1 VQCDEEQINQLLR
14 NVLGNA
20 LKFSEPKSRIEVNL
34 MADQDSAI
42 IDVIDNGIGIP
53 EDELEHVF
61 TKFALHQGEITAS
74 NNSDGG
80 ATIRIQVPLEIDL
93 DEHLADDKLA
103 VQDS

>member
-1 VQCDEEQINQLLR
+1 
-14 NVLGNA
+14 
-20 LKFSEPKSRIEVNL
+20 

-42 IDVIDNGIGIP
+42 IDVVDNGIGIP
-53 EDELEHVF
+53 EDELEHVV
-61 TKFALHQGEITAS
+61 TKFVQSSKTNSGAGGTGLGLALCREFVALHQGEITAS

-103 VQDS
+103 VQDD